1 MTDRRGNGETADQA
15 QTRRRWITLAE
26 VVAVAGVI
34 IAALTLYNSWQERR
48 DAAADK
54 AIEAA
59 SATRDKTRF
68 VLRGVPDAGKQAILL
83 TRTEAH
89 PLGDIR
95 VTFPTALKVSP
106 QDSVK
111 QTIPADWFAGALRDA
126 TDGGPDTA
134 TGRLPVLIR
143 YTYFTDDQPTTRQ
156 AIYDIVW
163 STHGRALRGRAVELI
178 DLRLRETG
186 GNQKRIDTLWAQD
199 RPRR

>member
-1 MTDRRGNGETADQA
+1 MSETRDQA

-26 VVAVAGVI
+26 VVAVAGVV
-34 IAALTLYNSWQERR
+34 IAALTLYSNWQDRKQ
-48 DAAADK
+48 AAADK
-54 AIEAA
+54 AIEQA

-68 VLRGVPDAGKQAILL
+68 LLRGAPDKDK
-83 TRTEAH
+83 RTIVLVREEAH

-95 VTFPTALKVSP
+95 VTFPTALGVSP
-106 QDSVK
+106 QDSVT
-111 QTIPADWFAGALRDA
+111 QTIEADGFEAALRKA
-126 TDGGPDTA
+126 TDGGADDL

-163 STHGRALRGRAVELI
+163 HTEGQRLRGRKVELL

-186 GNQKRIDTLWAQD
+186 GNQKRIDALWAKD
-199 RPRR
+199 WPKV

>member
-1 MTDRRGNGETADQA
+1 MSGKGSGETADQA

-34 IAALTLYNSWQERR
+34 IAALTLYNNWQERR

-68 VLRGVPDAGKQAILL
+68 MLRGTPDAGKQAILL
-83 TRTEAH
+83 TRNEAH

-95 VTFPTALKVSP
+95 VTFPTALGVSP
-106 QDSVK
+106 QDSVT
-111 QTIPADWFAGALRDA
+111 QTIPVDWFAKALRAA
-126 TDGGPDTA
+126 TDGGPDTM

-156 AIYDIVW
+156 AIYDLVW
-163 STHGRALRGRAVELI
+163 STHGRALRGRAVEVT
-178 DLRLRETG
+178 DLRLRESG
-186 GNQKRIDTLWAQD
+186 GNQKRLDALWAKD
-199 RPRR
+199 RPKT

>member
-1 MTDRRGNGETADQA
+1 MSAETPDQA

-26 VVAVAGVI
+26 VLAVAGVV
-34 IAALTLYNSWQERR
+34 IAGLTLYNNWQERR

-54 AIEAA
+54 VVERE

-68 VLRGVPDAGKQAILL
+68 VLRGKPDEKRRSIMLL
-83 TRTEAH
+83 SDDAH

-95 VTFPTALKVSP
+95 VTFPKALGVPP
-106 QDSVK
+106 QDSVV
-111 QTIPADWFAGALRDA
+111 QTIESDWFNAALRKA
-126 TDGGPDTA
+126 TDGGADNL

-163 STHGRALRGRAVELI
+163 HTEGQRFSGRKVELL

-186 GNQKRIDTLWAQD
+186 GNQQRIDGLWAKAL
-199 RPRR
+199 PKTS

>member
-1 MTDRRGNGETADQA
+1 MSETRDQA

-26 VVAVAGVI
+26 VVAVAGVV
-34 IAALTLYNSWQERR
+34 IAALTLYSNWQDRR
-48 DAAADK
+48 QAAADK
-54 AIEAA
+54 AIEQA

-68 VLRGVPDAGKQAILL
+68 MLRGAPDKDK
-83 TRTEAH
+83 RTIVLARDEAH

-95 VTFPTALKVSP
+95 VTFPTALGVP
-106 QDSVK
+106 AQDSVT
-111 QTIPADWFAGALRDA
+111 QTIQADWFDKALRKA
-126 TDGGPDTA
+126 TDGGADDI

-163 STHGRALRGRAVELI
+163 HTEGQRFRGRKVELL

-186 GNQKRIDTLWAQD
+186 GNQTRVDALWAKD
-199 RPRR
+199 KPKA

>member
-1 MTDRRGNGETADQA
+1 MSETQDQA

-26 VVAVAGVI
+26 VVAVAGVV
-34 IAALTLYNSWQERR
+34 IAALTLYSNWQERR

-54 AIEAA
+54 AVEQE

-68 VLRGVPDAGKQAILL
+68 VLRGTVAKDKRSIVLV
-83 TRTEAH
+83 REEAH

-95 VTFPTALKVSP
+95 VTFPTTLGVSP
-106 QDSVK
+106 QDSVT
-111 QTIPADWFAGALRDA
+111 QTIEAGWFDTALRKA
-126 TDGGPDTA
+126 TDGGPDER

-163 STHGRALRGRAVELI
+163 QTHGQRFRGRKVELL

-186 GNQKRIDTLWAQD
+186 GNQQRIDALWAKD
-199 RPRR
+199 NPKT

>member
-1 MTDRRGNGETADQA
+1 MSGARGSGETPDQA

-68 VLRGVPDAGKQAILL
+68 VLRGVPDAAKQAILL

-95 VTFPTALKVSP
+95 VTFPTALGVSP
-106 QDSVK
+106 QDSVT
-111 QTIPADWFAGALRDA
+111 QTIPVDWFATALRKA
-126 TDGGPDTA
+126 TDGGADA
-134 TGRLPVLIR
+134 MTGRLPVLIR

-163 STHGRALRGRAVELI
+163 ATHGRRLRGRAVEVI

-186 GNQKRIDTLWAQD
+186 GNQTRIDALWERD
-199 RPRR
+199 RPKV